1 METRVFDLI
10 GHIEDGDHV
19 ILASLRMI
27 GSHNGTVLRR
37 KDNPGFVAKLKGV
50 DDHAHQADLKV
61 RRHDTER
68 LSVEARHDLESE
80 QLLSDGSYAPGTLH
94 VLKRD
99 LSYAALIPDRHAF
112 AEAYPEFAVDPAG
125 IDDIMTLLVKGE
137 VR

>member
-1 METRVFDLI
+1 MAKNAHLTFDERVTIEVSLRDQLSFKEMGELI
-10 GHIEDGDHV
+10 GKDPLQIAEMGVAH
-19 ILASLRMI
+19 LR
-27 GSHNGTVLRR
+27 
-37 KDNPGFVAKLKGV
+37 A
-50 DDHAHQADLKV
+50 
-61 RRHDTER
+61 TE
-68 LSVEARHDLESE
+68 LE
-80 QLLSDGSYAPGTLH
+80 QLVSDGTYAPGTLH

>member
-1 METRVFDLI
+1 MEGDGRSILI
-10 GHIEDGDHV
+10 SSQIT
-19 ILASLRMI
+19 S
-27 GSHNGTVLRR
+27 
-37 KDNPGFVAKLKGV
+37 
-50 DDHAHQADLKV
+50 
-61 RRHDTER
+61 
-68 LSVEARHDLESE
+68 DLEHLADTVVLIDDGAVLMDCTADEIAEMGVAHLRATELE
-80 QLLSDGSYAPGTLH
+80 QLVSDGTYAPGTLH